1 METVTTELGVF
12 GMSICYDVR
21 FPELYRLLAL
31 KGAQVIFVPASFT
44 KETGEAH
51 LEALLRARAIEN
63 GCYLIS
69 AAQTG
74 TKPAYTAYGNSMVI
88 DPGAA

>member
-31 KGAQVIFVPASFT
+31 KERRSSLSRPALQ
-44 KETGEAH
+44 KR
-51 LEALLRARAIEN
+51 RARPI
-63 GCYLIS
+63 
-69 AAQTG
+69 
-74 TKPAYTAYGNSMVI
+74 
-88 DPGAA
+88 